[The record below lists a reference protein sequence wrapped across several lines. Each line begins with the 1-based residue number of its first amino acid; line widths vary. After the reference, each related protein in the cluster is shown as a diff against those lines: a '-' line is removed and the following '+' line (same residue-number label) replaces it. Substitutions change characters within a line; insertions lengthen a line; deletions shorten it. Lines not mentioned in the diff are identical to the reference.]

1 MAIPTLP
8 APTGSHP
15 VGTTSVYLQDVSR
28 PDPWVADVPTRE
40 LMISIWYPAARPSG
54 PRARYLT
61 RTESAEVLA
70 GRSVGV
76 APDVLSSV
84 RTHAFPDAPLDPG
97 LRELPLIVLSPG
109 FTRPRATLTSIG
121 EDLASHGYVA
131 VAIDH
136 TYETAATTFPDGRVA
151 AFALGRGFARTPEFW
166 RKVKTGR
173 ARDASFVLDRL
184 LGGDPPWAGAAVL
197 APDRIGM
204 AGHSAGGAA
213 TIAAM
218 LADERIRAGGNVDG
232 STDPLIPDTGLDRPF
247 LFLGRD
253 GQYSPGDGPA
263 ADTWARDWPLL
274 DRLEALAGGGGRQTP
289 VLHRSRPAGRPARHA
304 ARRGHLGAAHHDDHP
319 HLPARL
325 LRPAPARRPAP
336 AVRPPERGPSRGA
349 SLPAA
354 RRSGRRRIEVRL
366 GLSRLVRSATDG
378 GRLLCEMRASTSG
391 WRPSRMSG
399 AAAGK
404 DGGAGGGVGAAAGGV
419 GVRPETR
426 RRYGDG

>member
-8 APTGSHP
+8 TPTGAHP
-15 VGTTSVYLQDVSR
+15 VGTTSIHLEDVSR
-28 PDPWVADVPTRE
+28 PDPWVADAPTRE
-40 LMISIWYPAARPSG
+40 LMISVWYPTAHPSG

-61 RTESAEVLA
+61 RTESEGVLA
-70 GRSVGV
+70 GRQAVPPGT
-76 APDVLSSV
+76 LSSV

-109 FTRPRATLTSIG
+109 FTRPRASLTSIA

-136 TYETAATTFPDGRVA
+136 TYETAATAFPDGRVA
-151 AFALGRGFARTPEFW
+151 AFALGGSPRTPEFW

-173 ARDASFVLDRL
+173 ARDASFVLDQL
-184 LGGDPPWAGAAVL
+184 LGGNPPWAGAAGL

-218 LADERIRAGGNVDG
+218 LADERIRAGSNVDG

-274 DRLEALAGGGGRQTP
+274 TGWKRWLVVAGAKHPSFTDLGLLADQVGVPLGATTSGLRTMAITRTYLRAFFDRHLRDAGHP
-289 VLHRSRPAGRPARHA
+289 PFDHLNAEHPEVRSCLPPGRPAVS
-304 ARRGHLGAAHHDDHP
+304 G
-319 HLPARL
+319 
-325 LRPAPARRPAP
+325 
-336 AVRPPERGPSRGA
+336 SR
-349 SLPAA
+349 
-354 RRSGRRRIEVRL
+354 
-366 GLSRLVRSATDG
+366 
-378 GRLLCEMRASTSG
+378 
-391 WRPSRMSG
+391 
-399 AAAGK
+399 
-404 DGGAGGGVGAAAGGV
+404 
-419 GVRPETR
+419 
-426 RRYGDG
+426 

>member
-8 APTGSHP
+8 MPTGAYP
-15 VGTTSVYLQDVSR
+15 VGTVSAYLEDVSR

-40 LMISIWYPAARPSG
+40 LMISLWYPAARSSG

-70 GRSVGV
+70 AGRQGAV
-76 APDVLSSV
+76 APDALSSV

-109 FTRPRATLTSIG
+109 FTRPRAILTSIG

-151 AFALGRGFARTPEFW
+151 AFALGHGSARTPEFW

-173 ARDASFVLDRL
+173 ARDASFVLDQL
-184 LGGDPPWAGAAVL
+184 LGSNPPWAGAARL

-218 LADERIRAGGNVDG
+218 LADERIRAGSNVDG
-232 STDPLIPDTGLDRPF
+232 STDALIPDTGLDRPF

-274 DRLEALAGGGGRQTP
+274 TGWKRWLVVAGAKHQSFTDLGLLADQFGLPLGAAISGLRTMTITRTYLRAFFDQHLRDVRRAPFDNLNADHPEVRSCLPLDQPAGGG
-289 VLHRSRPAGRPARHA
+289 SR
-304 ARRGHLGAAHHDDHP
+304 
-319 HLPARL
+319 
-325 LRPAPARRPAP
+325 
-336 AVRPPERGPSRGA
+336 
-349 SLPAA
+349 
-354 RRSGRRRIEVRL
+354 
-366 GLSRLVRSATDG
+366 
-378 GRLLCEMRASTSG
+378 
-391 WRPSRMSG
+391 
-399 AAAGK
+399 
-404 DGGAGGGVGAAAGGV
+404 
-419 GVRPETR
+419 
-426 RRYGDG
+426 